1 MTAPSLEPIGLNRPN
16 AARMY
21 DYFLGGSHNFPI
33 DRQAAETA
41 LAGFPGLAAGMRA
54 NRAFLR
60 RAVRFLVSAGV
71 DQFLDL
77 GSGIPTVGNV
87 HDIAQQINPDARVVY
102 VDIEPI
108 AVAHSYAMLA
118 ENDRAFVVQ
127 ADLRRPAEVL
137 ATPEVRGLFDLQRP
151 IGVLL
156 VGVVH
161 FIPDADDPQGIV
173 GQYRDAITPGSYVA
187 VTNAAIDESRVAENE
202 AAKKVY
208 ASTPT
213 PLTFRS
219 REAVAGMLDGLTPV
233 EPGVVEL
240 LQWRPD
246 SGDEL
251 TVDPSFSPFAYAG
264 VGLKETR
271 P

>member
-1 MTAPSLEPIGLNRPN
+1 MTAPSLEPIGLDRPN

-33 DRQAAETA
+33 DRQAAQA
-41 LAGFPGLAAGMRA
+41 VLAGFPGLAAGMRA

-60 RAVRFLVSAGV
+60 RAVRFLVAAGI

-87 HDIAQQINPDARVVY
+87 HDVAQQGNPDVRVVY

-118 ENDRAFVVQ
+118 GNDRTVVVQ

-137 ATPEVRGLFDLQRP
+137 ATPEVRGLLDLRRP
-151 IGVLL
+151 VGVLL
-156 VGVVH
+156 VGVMH

-173 GQYRDAITPGSYVA
+173 GEYRDAVAPGSYLA
-187 VTNAAIDESRVAENE
+187 VTNAAIDESRAAEQ
-202 AAKKVY
+202 AAAEKVY
-208 ASTPT
+208 ANTPT
-213 PLTFRS
+213 PLTVRT

-240 LQWRPD
+240 LRWRPD
-246 SGDEL
+246 SGDDL
-251 TVDPSFSPFAYAG
+251 IIDPSFSPFAFAG
-264 VGLKETR
+264 VGLKAT
-271 P
+271 